1 LRGKGYVR
9 VLALVGVLAVAAAA
23 CGGGGSSDNNSPS
36 TGGTVHKG
44 GTVKVAVEQWPQ
56 CVNPIVTGCAS
67 ASWTQWAV
75 YNQIFPKALQFDP
88 ATGTMVHGDL
98 LTDTPSTTNGEVK
111 SLPGGGMQI
120 TYNINPAAVWSTG
133 KPITSADF
141 KYTAEAMVK
150 TKGSYYAA
158 GSGYDLI
165 TNVDTTDP
173 QTAVVTYSSIYAD
186 WPDDFGGLTEVLSA
200 DAEQG
205 NTDISKVEQ
214 TSIPYSGGPWILQS
228 WSKTQEV
235 LVPNTKYWVKD
246 NVPNL
251 AQIVMVPREDQT
263 TEINSVLSG
272 EVDAASPQPSN
283 VSIVKQIASNPS
295 IMAHAE
301 AAAGGFFE
309 SHWINDDKTFPAE
322 GGKPNP
328 LNDPKVREA
337 YFWAVDRDQ
346 IIKGLI
352 QLNQPDAEVLN
363 CGLLSY
369 PGTPY
374 CQVQPFS
381 KYHYDPA
388 MSLSI
393 LKSDGWDCSKVP
405 ASPCTKGSETLN
417 LLYATVAGN
426 ARRETTQ
433 ELLKNSIKATG
444 FDYTFKNAEAT
455 DLFGNVAPHGDFQIA
470 DFAQG
475 GTIDPG
481 VSGTLGCGSV
491 PTKANGYGGG
501 NFDRWCDPA
510 FDKLTGSADQQLD
523 QAKRVEIENQIMQY
537 QADHFI
543 FLPLYVL
550 PQMLVWNDDKVGST
564 EEITTWVP
572 TPEGPL
578 YGLEHWFLKT

>member
-1 LRGKGYVR
+1 MR
-9 VLALVGVLAVAAAA
+9 VLALAGVLAIAAAA
-23 CGGGGSSDNNSPS
+23 CSSNKPSSPS
-36 TGGTVHKG
+36 SSGTGGVKSG
-44 GTVKVAVEQWPQ
+44 GVVKVGVEQWPQ

-75 YNQIFPKALQFDP
+75 YNQIFPKAMAFDP
-88 ATGTMVHGDL
+88 ATNAFAAGDL
-98 LTDTPSTTNGEVK
+98 LTEAPTLQNGGVK
-111 SLPGGGMQI
+111 STSGGGMQI
-120 TYNINPAAVWSTG
+120 TFTINPAAKWNDGT
-133 KPITSADF
+133 PITSKDF
-141 KYTAEAMVK
+141 AYTAKAMVD

-173 QTAVVTYSSIYAD
+173 HTAVVTYKQIYAD
-186 WPDDFGGLTEVLSA
+186 WPDDFGGLTEVLNSN
-200 DAEQG
+200 AEGG
-205 NTDISKVEQ
+205 NTDLSKVEQ
-214 TSIPYSGGPWILQS
+214 TSVPYSGGPWILQS

-235 LVPNTKYWVKD
+235 LVPNTHYWVADK
-246 NVPNL
+246 VPHL
-251 AQIVMVPREDQT
+251 SQVVMVPREDQT

-272 EVDAASPQPSN
+272 DTDVASPQPSN

-295 IMAHAE
+295 IKAFAA
-301 AAAGGFFE
+301 AAAGGYYE
-309 SHWINDDKTFPAE
+309 SHWTNDDTTWGQNKA
-322 GGKPNP
+322 PNP
-328 LNDPKVREA
+328 LSDPKVRLA
-337 YFWAVDRDQ
+337 YAYAVNRDE
-346 IIKGLI
+346 IINGLI
-352 QLNQPDAEVLN
+352 KLNQPDAQVLN

-374 CQVQPFS
+374 CQVTPFD
-381 KYHYDPA
+381 KFHYDPQ

-455 DLFGNVAPHGDFQIA
+455 DLFGNVAPHGYFQVS

-475 GTIDPG
+475 GTVDPG
-481 VSGTLGCGSV
+481 ASGTLGCDSV
-491 PTKANGYGGG
+491 PTAANSYGGG
-501 NFDRWCDPA
+501 NFDRWCDKA
-510 FDKLTGSADQQLD
+510 FDNLLHKADSQLD
-523 QAKRVEIENQIMQY
+523 QTKRVSVENQIMQY
-537 QADHFI
+537 EADHNI

-550 PQMLVWNDDKVGST
+550 PQMLVYNTSKVAST
-564 EEITTWVP
+564 EDINKWVP

-578 YGLEHWFLKT
+578 YGMYSWYVPS